1 MSSVHLPD
9 DLFYGLLQNG
19 KDKGFHSPIKWTQ
32 NSFPAHVMAQAYGV
46 QASDAAKP
54 CHCKATTERA
64 WKLGVGQ
71 G

>member
-1 MSSVHLPD
+1 MSSCVP
-9 DLFYGLLQNG
+9 G
-19 KDKGFHSPIKWTQ
+19 
-32 NSFPAHVMAQAYGV
+32 FPAHVMAQAYGV